1 MKTFYKKNIS
11 RPAGKLAA
19 VLILL
24 SGVFTVSAQDKV
36 TIRGSNTI
44 GEELAPRLITE
55 YKKGHGDTTFDLEF
69 KGSSYGIGALMG
81 GFCDIAGSSKP
92 VSKEQREIAQIRSFE
107 FKEYDLGS
115 YSVSVFVNATNQESN
130 LTSNQVAALFT
141 GKVQNWKE
149 VGGPDSPVH
158 PYARDPVSGTHL
170 GFKELAMG
178 FQDYGTNVQYFTN
191 YTQIAEAVAGLG
203 TPVSP
208 PVVRDWL
215 DDQGLALHKIAK
227 VLAGGQSPDRNAQF
241 LRIAELRAEYA
252 EAGNPVFSMDSKA
265 KEHLGQLFRAG
276 RVYTQQAFKAFDH
289 DFPSWA
295 TGNLILHGIYD
306 IARNRGHVNIGLS
319 HDTSEFACDSFR
331 WYWNRIGKQCYTDP
345 TSILLLSDGGGS
357 NSASQYLFKQY
368 LQDLVNDLG
377 IEIRIAHYPSY
388 CSKFNPIE
396 RRFFPHITR
405 ACKGMLFDTLE
416 TAVGLIRKAST
427 TTGLATTV
435 NVIRGLYET
444 GKKVADDFK
453 SSMTLLFDTLIPKW
467 NYVAIPQ

>member
-1 MKTFYKKNIS
+1 MAFVFRQQYEPHVEERMREFFETLNEKDQRRF
-11 RPAGKLAA
+11 AA
-19 VLILL
+19 LEVGRLGRGGTRYIADILGC
-24 SGVFTVSAQDKV
+24 STQRIV
-36 TIRGSNTI
+36 RG
-44 GEELAPRLITE
+44 AA
-55 YKKGHGDTTFDLEF
+55 DLEQLPEDPAE
-69 KGSSYGIGALMG
+69 GQVRRPGAGRKKKVESDPELEQNLKS
-81 GFCDIAGSSKP
+81 ILEVRTAGNP
-92 VSKEQREIAQIRSFE
+92 DEADVLWT
-107 FKEYDLGS
+107 DL
-115 YSVSVFVNATNQESN
+115 
-130 LTSNQVAALFT
+130 
-141 GKVQNWKE
+141 
-149 VGGPDSPVH
+149 SP
-158 PYARDPVSGTHL
+158 R
-170 GFKELAMG
+170 
-178 FQDYGTNVQYFTN
+178 
-191 YTQIAEAVAGLG
+191 QIAEAVAGLG

-295 TGNLILHGIYD
+295 TGVLILHGIYD

-345 TSILLLSDGGGS
+345 TSILLLCDGGGS

-388 CSKFNPIE
+388 CSKFNLIE

-416 TAVGLIRKAST
+416 AAVGLIRKAST

-453 SSMTLLFDTLIPKW
+453 SSMTLLFDTVIPKW